1 MGNKRLFP
9 LLEFSRQPVFP
20 HWQIAP
26 WAWWNG
32 LPHWCTLTSNP
43 AQPAQ
48 CTGRQ
53 IIPQM
58 RSSACLSDPNFL
70 CPRRTVPIC
79 IRQTFDEGVQER
91 LDTSHSESNSSL
103 ERLNRKKKGAWNTP
117 LYTNPTT
124 VSVQPSESNYQNAQ
138 QQKLGSGHIFQ
149 MNIISIM

>member
-20 HWQIAP
+20 HWQIAL

-53 IIPQM
+53 IMPQM
-58 RSSACLSDPNFL
+58 RSSACLSDRNFL

-103 ERLNRKKKGAWNTP
+103 ERLKRKKKRCLEHSSVYEPYNCFS
-117 LYTNPTT
+117 PTIWIQLPEHSAAEVREWT
-124 VSVQPSESNYQNAQ
+124 HFPNE
-138 QQKLGSGHIFQ
+138 HH
-149 MNIISIM
+149 

>member
-20 HWQIAP
+20 HWQIAL

-32 LPHWCTLTSNP
+32 LSHWCTLTSNP

-53 IIPQM
+53 IMPQM
-58 RSSACLSDPNFL
+58 RFSACLSDRNFL

-103 ERLNRKKKGAWNTP
+103 ERLKRKKKRCLEHSSVYEPYNCFS
-117 LYTNPTT
+117 PTIWIQLPEHSAAEVREWT
-124 VSVQPSESNYQNAQ
+124 HFPNE
-138 QQKLGSGHIFQ
+138 HH
-149 MNIISIM
+149 